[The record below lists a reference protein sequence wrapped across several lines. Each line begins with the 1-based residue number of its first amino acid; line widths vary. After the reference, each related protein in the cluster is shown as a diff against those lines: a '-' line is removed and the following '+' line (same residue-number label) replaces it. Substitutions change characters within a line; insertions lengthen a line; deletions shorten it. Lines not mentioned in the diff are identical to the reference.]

1 MSADPPAREARRR
14 PRARRG
20 PLRCR
25 LALVL
30 LLATA
35 GTIAPAGVAAAA
47 DATVLPVLSCVVPQS
62 SGGFTAV
69 LGYSNSSGSSVRI
82 PLGAKNKFTPTRYDG
97 NQPTTFLPGVHQGV
111 FSVRVTHPSAKWMLG
126 STKLFLDDAAA
137 PRCPPSTE
145 MPEEGNGTG
154 PAVALLA
161 GGALGVVLLRRLRR
175 RLASATQG
183 AASSSATQGHRE
195 AHGA

>member
-1 MSADPPAREARRR
+1 MSGDRPARDARRR
-14 PRARRG
+14 PRAGRG
-20 PLRCR
+20 PLR

-30 LLATA
+30 LLAVA
-35 GTIAPAGVAAAA
+35 GPIAPAGAAAAA
-47 DATVLPVLSCVVPQS
+47 DSTPVPLLNCVIPQS

-69 LGYSNSSGSSVRI
+69 LGYSNSSGTTVRM

-97 NQPTTFLPGVHQGV
+97 NQPTTFLPGEHRGV
-111 FSVRVTHPSAKWMLG
+111 FSVRVTHPSVKWMLG
-126 STKLFLDDAAA
+126 STKLPLDAAAA

-161 GGALGVVLLRRLRR
+161 AGALGVLLIRRLRN
-175 RLASATQG
+175 RLSTAAPIAAPSPATQPD
-183 AASSSATQGHRE
+183 E
-195 AHGA
+195 KAHDA

>member
-1 MSADPPAREARRR
+1 MSGDRPARDARRR
-14 PRARRG
+14 PRAGRG
-20 PLRCR
+20 PLR

-30 LLATA
+30 LLAVA
-35 GTIAPAGVAAAA
+35 GPIAPAGAAAAA
-47 DATVLPVLSCVVPQS
+47 DSTPVPLLNCVIPQS

-69 LGYSNSSGSSVRI
+69 LGYSNSSGTTVRM